1 MLPKLTLLD
10 FVCTVI
16 PARAL
21 ATDRKQFTDAEKKKI
36 ATDMEEDLGVDQED
50 NYNSHDAKNWGSV
63 VQVIG
68 AVVDVQFPNGLPA
81 ILNAL
86 EVQNHNIRLVLE
98 VMSDAFDG
106 VVTVLVSCVP
116 HAWMFTYVSRLR
128 SISCPGCLGC
138 PTSG

>member
-1 MLPKLTLLD
+1 MLPKLILLN

-106 VVTVLVSCVP
+106 VHCSRFVCSACVDVHVWLSLTLDLLP
-116 HAWMFTYVSRLR
+116 CCS
-128 SISCPGCLGC
+128 GC